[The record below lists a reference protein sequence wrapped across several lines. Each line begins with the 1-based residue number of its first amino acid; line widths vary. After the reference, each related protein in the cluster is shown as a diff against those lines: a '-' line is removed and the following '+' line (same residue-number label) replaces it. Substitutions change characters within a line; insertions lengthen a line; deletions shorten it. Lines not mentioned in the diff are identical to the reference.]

1 MRLGIGLSLTRQR
14 ILGSAFSPSDISNLD
29 LWYDFSTI
37 SGSTG
42 DNVTSFANAG
52 LGGSNYNLSQS
63 TADDYPT
70 LNTSEMGLNCL
81 DFQSGST
88 TLDDSLDL
96 ANTYTTTG
104 QTFSIFVVYEISAT
118 GDTDTFLGGS
128 SGGVNQ
134 FGVYNQKNI
143 TLRCN
148 GEGGV
153 STNAVVNIRT
163 DNTDNSS
170 IDYEVGTDQEIL
182 VLTRDASE
190 VIKVYNK
197 NGALICQG
205 TSTTTHA
212 ETNLGIAHI
221 GSLSSGASPV
231 NGFIGE
237 IGVYNKTLDATE
249 VSNLTT
255 HLKDKWS
262 VS

>member
-1 MRLGIGLSLTRQR
+1 MKLGLGLSLARQR
-14 ILGSAFSPSDISNLD
+14 ILGGFKPSDISNLD

-37 SGSTG
+37 SGTTG

-52 LGGSNYNLSQS
+52 LGGSNYNLSQD
-63 TADDYPT
+63 TAADIPT
-70 LNTSEMGLNCL
+70 LNTSEMGLNSL

-88 TLDDSLDL
+88 TLDDSLELD
-96 ANTYTTTG
+96 NTYTTES
-104 QTFSIFVVYEISAT
+104 QTFSIFIVYEISAVS
-118 GDTDTFLGGS
+118 DVDAFLGGS
-128 SGGVNQ
+128 NAGVNQ
-134 FGVYNQKNI
+134 FGVYNQKNV

-148 GEGGV
+148 GEDGV
-153 STNAVVNIRT
+153 TTNGVINMRT

-170 IDYEVGTDQEIL
+170 IDYTLGTDQEIL

-190 VIKVYNK
+190 VIRVYNK
-197 NGALICQG
+197 NGALICAG

-212 ETNLGIAHI
+212 ETNLGIKHI
-221 GSLSSGASPV
+221 GSLSNGSSAT

-237 IGVYNKTLDATE
+237 IGVYNKELDATE
-249 VSNLTT
+249 ISNLTT